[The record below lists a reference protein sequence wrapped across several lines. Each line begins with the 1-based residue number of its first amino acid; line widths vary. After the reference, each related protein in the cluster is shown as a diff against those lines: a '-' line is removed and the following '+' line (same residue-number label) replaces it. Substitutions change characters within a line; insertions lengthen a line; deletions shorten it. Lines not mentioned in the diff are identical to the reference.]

1 VLALQIERIMGRKS
15 GLTKASVLVALS
27 VEMAINGSLVAT
39 AKPSQLLSPL
49 LNRQEATQLGI
60 KGFKFK
66 IPGIRAA
73 SGNRIG
79 GAVRGTGCVPKGNS
93 IIALL
98 PDNNMAL
105 TANGS
110 PTLFVYIPATDA
122 KEGELNLYEE
132 KDTIQPVYSTKVAVS
147 KTPGIASIS
156 IPVNAKGLPL
166 QYGKK
171 YKWSFSLICDAE
183 DRAED
188 TTVSGWVQ
196 REQPTF
202 TLVNNLRNVKNKREI
217 PSIYA
222 DAGYWEET
230 LTSLAALRRENPNDA
245 TLKQDWQNLLR
256 DVGLGKIALENLVD
270 CCNPETSSAEFPGK

>member
-1 VLALQIERIMGRKS
+1 MSRKS
-15 GLTKASVLVALS
+15 GLIKTSVLVALS
-27 VEMAINGSLVAT
+27 VEMAISGSLVAT

-49 LNRQEATQLGI
+49 SNSQEALKAGV

-79 GAVRGTGCVPKGNS
+79 GAARGPGCVPREKS
-93 IIALL
+93 IMALL
-98 PDNNMAL
+98 PDTNIAL
-105 TANGS
+105 TTNGY
-110 PTLFVYIPATDA
+110 PTLFVYIPATEA

-132 KDTIQPVYSTKVAVS
+132 KDPEQPVYSTKVAVS

-156 IPVNAKGLPL
+156 IPANAKGLPL

-171 YKWSFSLICDAE
+171 YKWSFSLICDPE
-183 DRAED
+183 DRSVAP
-188 TTVSGWVQ
+188 TVSGWVQ
-196 REQPTF
+196 REQQTA
-202 TLVNNLRNVKNKREI
+202 TLVNNLRNVKNKRQI

-230 LTSLAALRRENPNDA
+230 LTSLAALRRENPNDSG
-245 TLKQDWQNLLR
+245 LKQDWQSLLN
-256 DVGLGKIALENLVD
+256 DVGLDKIDLENIVD
-270 CCNPETSSAEFPGK
+270 CCKPEANSAEAPGK